1 MRLFRLVAGC
11 LWLAIAL
18 ATGLSAN
25 HRFTPEKAS
34 CIQYAG
40 ASGATKGLSSQSVER
55 YTELDNLA
63 SLRIAGF
70 PPQNAEIPETVGFLT
85 AVLGAT
91 RPIPRLATNLFE
103 GSPVGHGL
111 PRRVGPAKVRA
122 AQWFECGIVLIGRV
136 RLNRSTCRPTMRG
149 GSGWF
154 C

>member
-18 ATGLSAN
+18 AAGLSAN
-25 HRFTPEKAS
+25 HRFTPKKAS
-34 CIQYAG
+34 CIQYAA
-40 ASGATKGLSSQSVER
+40 ASGATKGLSWQSVER

-70 PPQNAEIPETVGFLT
+70 PPQNAENPETVGFLT

-91 RPIPRLATNLFE
+91 RPIPRLATNQLQGKPGCHE
-103 GSPVGHGL
+103 S

-136 RLNRSTCRPTMRG
+136 RLAKSMGRTTMRLG
-149 GSGWF
+149 
-154 C
+154 